1 MGMASTDSILG
12 TQLVELFG
20 KDKEVWS
27 WEDVEFPVQRR
38 VLKVMFKFL
47 SNEKRKSRI
56 QRVIHREDT
65 RPSF

>member
-1 MGMASTDSILG
+1 MVVQG
-12 TQLVELFG
+12 E
-20 KDKEVWS
+20 K
-27 WEDVEFPVQRR
+27 VEFPVQRR